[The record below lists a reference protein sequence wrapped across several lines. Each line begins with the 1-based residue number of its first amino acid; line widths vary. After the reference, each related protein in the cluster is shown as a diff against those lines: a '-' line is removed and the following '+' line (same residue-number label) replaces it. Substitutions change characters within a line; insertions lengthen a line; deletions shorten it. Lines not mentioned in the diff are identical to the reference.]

1 MERVTQN
8 EGQTGST
15 STGRDADAA
24 PRSAATAPGLQYA
37 RVFTQ
42 VGRDPYDQIDWDRR
56 DAVIANERGEAV
68 FEQRGVEVPRFWS
81 QQATNIVVSK

>member
-8 EGQTGST
+8 VGQVGST
-15 STGRDADAA
+15 GTEQGAEPARRTAA
-24 PRSAATAPGLQYA
+24 EAPGLQYT

-42 VGRDPYDQIDWDRR
+42 AGRDPYGEVEWDRR

-68 FEQRGVEVPRFWS
+68 FE
-81 QQATNIVVSK
+81 